1 MKVMNILKAIADY
14 AKKQKYL
21 TKSLRRSLYILLV
34 FSITF
39 VIAIATPQ
47 VLQSIAQESRFSL
60 RILHTNDHHA
70 HLEPVKSGDRLL
82 GGIARRRTLVDQ
94 IRAESRTNQEP
105 LLLLDAGDIFQGT
118 LYFNQYLGQADLDF
132 YNALAYDAG
141 TIGNHEFDRGQQVL
155 ADFLDK
161 AKFPLISANLDIAP
175 TSPLYGKIRPWQI
188 LDVKGE
194 KIGIFGLTTPD
205 TAILSSVGEGVKFTD
220 PIAAARTSVRDLKQQ
235 GINKIIAL
243 THIGF
248 ENDVTLAQQVPD
260 IDIIVGAHSHTPV
273 GNIPNANYPYPL
285 VEKNGTKEPVL
296 VVTDWE
302 WGKYLGDL
310 SVSFDRGGKLI
321 TWAGKPHTID
331 ASITPN
337 REFETKLKA
346 YSAPIEALRQKII
359 GKSLTPLD
367 GDRIKLRTSET
378 SIGNLIAD
386 GILAKTKGDRVQA
399 VIINAGGIRNGLPM
413 GDITMGNVLE
423 VLPFGNTITRV
434 ELTGKQLK
442 AALEHGVSA
451 AEQEEG
457 RFPQVA
463 GIRFVWDLKLPVGKR
478 VTKVEVK
485 DESGNFQLLN
495 PQTMYR
501 VATNNFL
508 ASGGDGYSAFAEGKN
523 LLETGYLLSDAIAE
537 YISTSSPLQVKIENR
552 IVRQDN

>member
-1 MKVMNILKAIADY
+1 MKVMNILKTIADY
-14 AKKQKYL
+14 AKKQK
-21 TKSLRRSLYILLV
+21 SLPRSLKRSLYILLV

-70 HLEPVKSGDRLL
+70 HLEPVKFGDRLL
-82 GGIARRRTLVDQ
+82 GGIARRRTLIDQ
-94 IRAESRTNQEP
+94 IRAENKTNQEP

-132 YNALAYDAG
+132 YNALAYNAG

-161 AKFPLISANLDIAP
+161 AKFPIISANLDIAP

-220 PIAAARTSVRDLKQQ
+220 PIAAARLSVRDLKQQ

-273 GNIPNANYPYPL
+273 GNIPNANHPYPL

-310 SVSFDRGGKLI
+310 SVSFDRAGKLI
-321 TWAGKPHTID
+321 TWAGKPHAID

-337 REFETKLKA
+337 REFEAKLKA
-346 YSAPIEALRQKII
+346 YAAPIETLRKKII
-359 GKSLTPLD
+359 GKSLVPLD

-451 AEQEEG
+451 AEQGEG

-537 YISTSSPLQVKIENR
+537 YIITSSPLQVKIENR
-552 IVRQDN
+552 IVRQEN